1 MIGRELGVFLVV
13 GSLSVLTDYLI
24 YHSLLWQ
31 NLLTIE
37 EAKGLGFIAGT
48 IFAYF
53 ANRFWTFGG
62 RLFQKGSA
70 WRFALLYA
78 ITLSVN
84 IGLNALAL
92 KTFIDLTG
100 AVQLAFL
107 IATAV
112 SATMNFIGMKKF
124 VFKSTAPLKII

>member
-37 EAKGLGFIAGT
+37 KAKGLGFIAGT

-62 RLFQKGSA
+62 RLFHKGSA

-92 KTFIDLTG
+92 KTFIDLTD

-124 VFKSTAPLKII
+124 VFKSTAPLMII